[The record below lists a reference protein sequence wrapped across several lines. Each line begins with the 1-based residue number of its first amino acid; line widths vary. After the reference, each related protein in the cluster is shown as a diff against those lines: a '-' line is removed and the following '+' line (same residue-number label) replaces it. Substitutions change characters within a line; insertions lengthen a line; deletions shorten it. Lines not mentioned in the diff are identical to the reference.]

1 VLPTLRVLNLHPALA
16 HVPVGAAPLLF
27 AAYAI
32 ARWRRSAEWTFAGDA
47 LLFLALPFTLI
58 AFAFG
63 LVSNA
68 IAAWPGGLS
77 GWRTAHLVLGA
88 VTSAGYL
95 ALAVY
100 RGARRS
106 RTPRAGT
113 GLVVA
118 TGLLVAVVGATGWVG
133 GEVLVFHAGIGVQA
147 AANGA
152 LAPALPSTTGAGHPP
167 SDLGDAMGQLRGAW
181 GEAQVSLA
189 EMIVQR
195 PTAGGFA
202 RIGADAARL
211 EQLATWL
218 DANPPQALSDEDLS
232 ALHFMVGTLGQ
243 RAHALGDAAAR
254 SSLPLVSKQVAAIS
268 ATCAGCH
275 AQLRWKPHPPG
286 VER

>member
-1 VLPTLRVLNLHPALA
+1 MLPSLRVLTLHPALA
-16 HVPVGAAPLLF
+16 HVPVGVAPLLF
-27 AAYAI
+27 AAYAL

-47 LLFLALPFTLI
+47 LLFLALPFTLL

-68 IAAWPGGLS
+68 IAPWPGGLQ

-88 VTSAGYL
+88 TTSAGYL
-95 ALAVY
+95 ALAV
-100 RGARRS
+100 S
-106 RTPRAGT
+106 RWALRTRIPRAGT
-113 GLVVA
+113 GLLLA
-118 TGLLVAVVGATGWVG
+118 TGVLVAVVGATGWVG
-133 GEVLVFHAGIGVQA
+133 GEVLVFHAGVGVQA

-152 LAPALPSTTGAGHPP
+152 LAPALPSPGPGRPP

-195 PTAGGFA
+195 PSAEGFA
-202 RIGADAARL
+202 RIGQSAARL

-218 DANPPQALSDEDLS
+218 DANPPRTLSEEDAS
-232 ALHFMVGTLGQ
+232 ALHFMAGTLRQ
-243 RAHALGDAAAR
+243 RAHALGEAAAR
-254 SSLPLVSKQVAAIS
+254 SSLPQISKQVAAVS

-275 AQLRWKPHPPG
+275 TQLRWKSHPG